1 MDVNSVLKLL
11 EAIAGG
17 GSGALIMLLGI
28 VIAVLI
34 WERKQLLKTVSETTI
49 LVYNAKDKE
58 TQSIKE
64 IIEKYNQGQL
74 TVVQTLN
81 EIKLVLVAI
90 QSSRR

>member
-1 MDVNSVLKLL
+1 MELSSIVKLL
-11 EAIAGG
+11 EVIGGG
-17 GSGALIMLLGI
+17 GSGALIMILGL

-34 WERKQLLKTVSETTI
+34 WDRKQLLKTVSDTTL

-90 QSSRR
+90 QSARK